1 MPYWRLVVCVLLPFA
16 AAYYV
21 SYVFWL
27 ISPLIST
34 SLPRDL
40 NLSSRDLG
48 VLGSS
53 YFLALMVAQL
63 PLGVL
68 IDRHGPRRVQS
79 ICLMIAAAGAVIFAL
94 GDTLAVL
101 IVGRIMIGFGVATVL
116 IRRGRRRGGVLR
128 VLSEFPDTSLRSIEG
143 SSQRCA
149 PRR

>member
-1 MPYWRLVVCVLLPFA
+1 MPHWHLVVCVLLPFA

-34 SLPRDL
+34 SLARGL
-40 NLSSRDLG
+40 NLSSSDLG

-53 YFLALMVAQL
+53 YVLALMVAQL

-79 ICLMIAAAGAVIFAL
+79 VCLMIATAGAVIFVL
-94 GDTLAVL
+94 GDTLAAL

-116 IRRGRRRGGVLR
+116 ITGLK
-128 VLSEFPDTSLRSIEG
+128 SIAIWFPPNYVATANGLLVALG
-143 SSQRCA
+143 A
-149 PRR
+149 LGA